1 MVHAPWQGCWS
12 TLRGKD
18 AGQEKTVRK
27 RADGYDASISK
38 LAFTDPISFNP
49 KSHTVDTLN
58 SVLQIRKMK
67 GLHQRLG
74 NQKWSECVCMRVP
87 AEAPQAP
94 VPLEAQLQAQPW
106 GLGGD
111 GTVSRP
117 QFTQRLKQTPNA
129 DLERAAEK
137 DLY

>member
-1 MVHAPWQGCWS
+1 MVHAPWQECGMW
-12 TLRGKD
+12 
-18 AGQEKTVRK
+18 GQEKTVRK
-27 RADGYDASISK
+27 RADSDDASISK

-74 NQKWSECVCMRVP
+74 NQKWSECACMRVP
-87 AEAPQAP
+87 AEAPQAL
-94 VPLEAQLQAQPW
+94 VLLEAQLQAQLQAQPR

-111 GTVSRP
+111 GTLSGP
-117 QFTQRLKQTPNA
+117 QFTCLKQTP
-129 DLERAAEK
+129 EC
-137 DLY
+137 